1 MALLWSSVYEVL
13 PLPNLVIVQ
22 RWHYANTTSTVL
34 SLLSRTQGKLIYVT
48 NMASWVLNLLLTIHV
63 SAVTFLTMLTS
74 CQNRRFSICFRSSF
88 AFLIDFVFSDSPVVP
103 WSDSSA
109 VAWFVIYEQK
119 HKKHVARDF
128 NVIVRSDCDT
138 KIFIHDIFITLLF

>member
-1 MALLWSSVYEVL
+1 
-13 PLPNLVIVQ
+13 
-22 RWHYANTTSTVL
+22 
-34 SLLSRTQGKLIYVT
+34 
-48 NMASWVLNLLLTIHV
+48 MASWVLNLLLTIHV

-109 VAWFVIYEQK
+109 VAWSNSSAIAWFVIYEQK